1 MNNCIFCKIVKREI
15 PSNIILETDALVAFP
30 DLSPSAE
37 VHILIVPKK
46 HFGGVQNLGETDGE
60 LLAEVYSTVNKLVS
74 DNNLS
79 KSMYKV
85 VVNGG
90 KAQHVPHLHFHL
102 LGGNL
107 RKMV

>member
-1 MNNCIFCKIVKREI
+1 MNDCIFCKIIKKEI
-15 PSNIILETDALVAFP
+15 SSNLVFESDGLVAFP

-37 VHILIVPKK
+37 IHILIVPKK
-46 HFGGVQNLGETDGE
+46 HFGGIQDLGETDGE
-60 LLAEVYSTVNKLVS
+60 LLAEVYSTINKLVS
-74 DNNLS
+74 ENNLS
-79 KSMYKV
+79 ERMYKV